1 MAAASDSAPENA
13 QDSFAVERR
22 AWVRYPAAIDG
33 ACQPLVQ
40 GSINQRWPA
49 RISNLSARG
58 VGLILDTPIGVGSL
72 ISVELP
78 RVRGADVRRLLAR
91 VVRVAAEG
99 DGRWCLGCTFSIRL
113 SDRELQEFLP

>member
-1 MAAASDSAPENA
+1 MAAASDPAPENA
-13 QDSFAVERR
+13 PDSFLAERR

-40 GSINQRWPA
+40 GSINQLWPA
-49 RISNLSARG
+49 RISDLSARG
-58 VGLILDTPIGVGSL
+58 VGLTLDTPIGVNSL

-78 RVRGADVRRLLAR
+78 RVGGTDARRLLAR
-91 VVRVAAEG
+91 VVRVADAG
-99 DGRWCLGCTFSIRL
+99 QGRWCLGCTFSIRL